1 MPEWGEASLSFLLSM
16 VMEFG
21 KRLLMALLIF
31 LVGRKL
37 IQYIMKLCNRI
48 FERSRLDLGVIT
60 FLRNLIKISLQVIL
74 IVIIADY
81 LGLQTAPW
89 WR

>member
-1 MPEWGEASLSFLLSM
+1 MPEWGEASLSCLLSM

-37 IQYIMKLCNRI
+37 IQYIM
-48 FERSRLDLGVIT
+48 
-60 FLRNLIKISLQVIL
+60 
-74 IVIIADY
+74 
-81 LGLQTAPW
+81 
-89 WR
+89 